1 VARLDGGQYD
11 STMDALTNLY
21 PKLSVGGYLM
31 LDDCGAALAC
41 CDAVHDFRKTHNI
54 EEEIRRVDDT
64 CVYWQRTTRNPSS
77 FKNVV
82 MTETTVV
89 VGLMQQSSASSTRSL
104 LVFIQ
109 ASCAG

>member
-31 LDDCGAALAC
+31 LDDCH
-41 CDAVHDFRKTHNI
+41 DAVHDFRKTHNI